1 MSEPVSRRRTIRI
14 PLTWVLLTAA
24 GAAAVTVFA
33 LRSTYFLT
41 GGNLANLFSDIAVAG
56 IVAVPATFLMMTGCV
71 DLSVGAAAAFCGIVL
86 AAQTPQVGLFWAT
99 VLAVAA
105 GLLVGLV
112 NGVLA
117 TTLGVDTVLITFAA
131 MGLLRALAYLIPSGL
146 AVVVPGFRTLGN
158 AEPIPGVPLPVLI
171 FLAVV
176 AAGLLVSRT
185 RTGAAVREL
194 GRLPWSERA
203 AGTRRRLTLIVLFVV
218 SGLAAAVAGLIRA
231 SELSTGLPTA
241 ATGLEISVVVSV
253 VLGGGRLSGG
263 RSSIVGTLLALTVIS
278 IIDNG
283 LSLSNVTSYV
293 NQVFHAALLM
303 LALVVGRPT
312 LRLRRSD
319 GDRGGF
325 RGGPGEGQ

>member
-1 MSEPVSRRRTIRI
+1 MSEPVSPRRTIRI

-24 GAAAVTVFA
+24 GVAAVTVFA
-33 LRSTYFLT
+33 LRSPYFLT

-86 AAQTPQVGLFWAT
+86 AAQTPQVGLVWAT

-176 AAGLLVSRT
+176 VAGLLVSRT

-203 AGTRRRLTLIVLFVV
+203 SGTRRRLTLIVLFVV

-283 LSLSNVTSYV
+283 LSLANVTSYV

-303 LALVVGRPT
+303 LALVIGRPT
-312 LRLRRSD
+312 LRLRRSES
-319 GDRGGF
+319 GGA
-325 RGGPGEGQ
+325 